1 MTAERIDVSAIRLR
15 PLLTGLS
22 SLLLLLG
29 VAALWPVVRGVGA
42 VSRLQ
47 VVGNFDH
54 VGPLAVRAAI
64 EDQLKAAGFLSV
76 DLDALR
82 RSVEALPWVEQ
93 ARVER
98 VWPADVRVRVWER
111 KPYAR
116 WGAQQL
122 LSARAVP
129 FTPKPGE
136 IPANL
141 PQLSGQPGHE
151 SEVMQ
156 AYERLSAALAATPF
170 ALASLSQDARGEWT
184 AQTKGGIELHLG
196 RDAPE
201 SRLSVITGPM
211 SRALATRLQE
221 IKYVDLRYTNG
232 FAVAWLEPS
241 SAKGGKKQ

>member
-1 MTAERIDVSAIRLR
+1 MAAERIDVSSIKLR

-29 VAALWPVVRGVGA
+29 IAALWPVVRGIGA

-47 VVGNFDH
+47 VVGDFNH

-64 EDQLKAAGFLSV
+64 EDQLKTGFLGL

-82 RSVEALPWVEQ
+82 RSVESLPWVEQ

-116 WGAQQL
+116 WDDKQL
-122 LSARAVP
+122 LSTRAVP
-129 FTPKPGE
+129 FTPKPAD
-136 IPANL
+136 IPAGL

-151 SEVMQ
+151 AEVMQ
-156 AYERLSAALAATPF
+156 AYEHLSAALAATPF

-201 SRLSVITGPM
+201 SKLSVITGPM
-211 SRALATRLQE
+211 SRALASRLQE

-232 FAVAWLEPS
+232 FAVAWLEPTP
-241 SAKGGKKQ
+241 AKGGKKQ